1 MVPVVIILLALAQ
14 QPPVASTDFAN
25 AVPGEGVAVITAA
38 CERCDWG
45 IEGRE
50 AAVLRVSVGGRYLQH
65 LYLVRG
71 DKPSEYRVSVGRLAA
86 GPHRIEAAV
95 DAMLSAKGIGA
106 VTIPSIAV
114 SVAPVGDDSSVAQS
128 MAPVLYARPNTVG
141 KYTDVPVFMWY
152 EIVPAAGGR
161 QFRYSVIFTNE
172 DGGTATDRLMAT
184 WGRTTD
190 IEFVYGVTLDR
201 AGKVVAEEFQG
212 PRHEVP
218 AFRGRHEGAHPLL
231 WVSTDNNMVS
241 ESGPTEIRYAPAPQ
255 RFDLTNASREI
266 VMDAHPWIYTV
277 AANEM
282 LREKKLVEEAPAG
295 SGHIPNL
302 KRFAHVEACTELQNA
317 TVAFSVHATDGSGT
331 ARWFD
336 SDRGLPEF
344 RIARSGCFRGA
355 VPLPPGSGEPDAVRL
370 KAYPAPAPRDGEPPR
385 KEAPSV
391 TLTRVNGVFTV
402 DDNYQP
408 RPSTFKWTGSVPL
421 AIDGDWYEMPI
432 SR

>member
-38 CERCDWG
+38 CERCDWE

-50 AAVLRVSVGGRYLQH
+50 AAVLRVSVDGRYSQH

-95 DAMLSAKGIGA
+95 DATLSAKGVGA
-106 VTIPSIAV
+106 VTIPSITV

-128 MAPVLYARPNTVG
+128 MAPILYARPNTVG

-152 EIVPAAGGR
+152 EIVPASGGR

-190 IEFVYGVTLDR
+190 IEFVYGVELDNSGR
-201 AGKVVAEEFQG
+201 VLTEEFQG
-212 PRHEVP
+212 PAHELP
-218 AFRGRHEGAHPLL
+218 AFLGQHAAGHPLL

-241 ESGPTEIRYAPAPQ
+241 ESGPTRVRYRPAPE
-255 RFDLTNASREI
+255 R
-266 VMDAHPWIYTV
+266 
-277 AANEM
+277 
-282 LREKKLVEEAPAG
+282 
-295 SGHIPNL
+295 
-302 KRFAHVEACTELQNA
+302 
-317 TVAFSVHATDGSGT
+317 
-331 ARWFD
+331 
-336 SDRGLPEF
+336 
-344 RIARSGCFRGA
+344 
-355 VPLPPGSGEPDAVRL
+355 
-370 KAYPAPAPRDGEPPR
+370 
-385 KEAPSV
+385 
-391 TLTRVNGVFTV
+391 
-402 DDNYQP
+402 
-408 RPSTFKWTGSVPL
+408 
-421 AIDGDWYEMPI
+421 
-432 SR
+432 